1 MYPIKIKKR
10 NRKVI
15 LKEFFL
21 NLIEDSKNFITSLKS
36 PICFIRFL
44 RKSFYF

>member
-15 LKEFFL
+15 LKELFL
-21 NLIEDSKNFITSLKS
+21 NLIEGSKKFITSLKS